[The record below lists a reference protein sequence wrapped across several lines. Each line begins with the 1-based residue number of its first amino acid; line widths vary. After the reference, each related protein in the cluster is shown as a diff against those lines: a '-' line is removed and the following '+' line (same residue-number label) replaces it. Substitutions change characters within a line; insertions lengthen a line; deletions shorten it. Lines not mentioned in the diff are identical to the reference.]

1 MIGMDSINDVGA
13 FRGRTE
19 QKMKKTTFVIL
30 ILCFLC
36 SAALAETAE
45 EPGFLRI
52 ENGML
57 QPVLR
62 WSDLREEDYTNDG
75 SDILRFCV
83 WVETDYDTDLDGKA
97 DLVRA
102 LVQVPRAAA
111 EGRYKAAVI
120 YNPTPYGAGTVERYT
135 AMEELY
141 TKEYFDQSRFYEPCE
156 KRDPAG
162 TMTTMEAAAQADPLT
177 WNYRTPDAGLGTHG
191 IGFCFAD
198 HNAYFM
204 VRGFAAVDACGI
216 GTYGSEG
223 FELCGLKLERDSHKA
238 VVEWLTGDRRAFTD
252 AISNIEIKADW
263 CNGCIAMTGISYG
276 GTLPF
281 EVAVTGVRGLKTI
294 IPIAGIASWYDYTNS
309 QGISIMNQSNY
320 ADYLA
325 SNNAGGTFLDENWDE
340 PNPVYGSWLW
350 TVATEQEKTN
360 GDYAPVWEQM
370 DYTTDE
376 ENHIACSALVVNG
389 MNDLNVSTRHAE
401 LMAEAFRKAGKT
413 VKLLLHQG
421 GHISPGGY
429 SINGMAWEKLLNIWL
444 SHYLYGVENGAEL
457 LPEVMAQSNVTG
469 VYEAYDSWPGKQLL
483 TLKPEGAEGRSVITS
498 RGMGDYSESFQEERQ
513 NNLTPD
519 DQEEFYTGMPDE
531 LACRY
536 RFDLPAGTTIQ
547 GAAELRAMLD
557 SDREDLD
564 GLMISAILIDAAD
577 QGTFPVFA
585 PSQENGNEVAAKELD
600 LQYEF
605 DTGELLNMTD
615 FEQIRKAKRIISF
628 AWTDLQNPGCGKDS
642 SEYVYQD
649 PGLISGTEQAYTF
662 YFQPMVYTVAEGHH
676 LELVLT
682 TWDPYRVQLDAW
694 FNLDGSLETHL
705 DADTYS
711 YQMTVSN
718 ESLEL
723 VLPTGIGNPDWL
735 DQQEE

>member
-1 MIGMDSINDVGA
+1 
-13 FRGRTE
+13 
-19 QKMKKTTFVIL
+19 MKKTTFVTL
-30 ILCFLC
+30 ILCLLC
-36 SAALAETAE
+36 AFALAAAAE
-45 EPGFLRI
+45 EKPGFLRV

-57 QPVLR
+57 QPVLE
-62 WSDLREEDYTNDG
+62 WTDLRDEDYTNEG

-111 EGRYKAAVI
+111 EGRYKAAVL
-120 YNPTPYGAGTVERYT
+120 YNPTPYGAGTVQRYL
-135 AMEELY
+135 ASIEDLY

-156 KRDPAG
+156 KREPAG
-162 TMTTMEAAAQADPLT
+162 SMTTLEAAAQADPMT
-177 WNYRTPDAGLGTHG
+177 WNYRTPDADLGPEG
-191 IGFCFAD
+191 IGFSYAEF
-198 HNAYFM
+198 HLYYI

-252 AISNIEIKADW
+252 ATSNIEIKADW
-263 CNGCIAMTGISYG
+263 CSGSVAMTGCSYG

-294 IPIAGIASWYDYTNS
+294 VPFAGIASWYDYTNA
-309 QGISIMNQSNY
+309 QGISILNQSNY

-325 SNNAGGTFLDENWDE
+325 SSNAGGTFLDGDWDQ
-340 PNPVYGSWLW
+340 PNPEYGSWLW
-350 TVATEQEKTN
+350 TIANEQDKTN

-376 ENHIACSALVVNG
+376 ENRISCSALVVSG
-389 MNDLNVSTRHAE
+389 MNDLNVTTRHAE
-401 LMAEAFRKAGKT
+401 LMAEAFRKAGQT
-413 VKLLLHQG
+413 VKLVLHQG
-421 GHISPGGY
+421 GHMTLSGY
-429 SINGMAWEKLLNIWL
+429 SVNGMVWEEIMNLWL
-444 SHYLYGVENGAEL
+444 SHYLYGVENGAER
-457 LPEVMAQSNVTG
+457 LPAVMAQSNIDG
-469 VYEAYDSWPGKQLL
+469 VYEAYDAWPGKQIL
-483 TLKPEGAEGRSVITS
+483 TLKPEGAEGTTVITS
-498 RGMGDYSESFQEERQ
+498 GGMGDYSESFQEDHQ
-513 NNLTPD
+513 NNLTVD
-519 DQEEFYTGMPDE
+519 DQEEFYTRMPEE
-531 LACRY
+531 LACKY

-547 GAAELRAMLD
+547 GAAELRVMLD
-557 SDREDLD
+557 SDRQDLD
-564 GLMISAILIDAAD
+564 GLMISAVLMDVAD

-585 PSQENGNEVAAKELD
+585 PAEEYGGTVAVRELN
-600 LQYEF
+600 LQYRF
-605 DTGELLNMTD
+605 DSDTADGLLNMMD
-615 FEQIRKAKRIISF
+615 FVQTNKDRRIISF

-662 YFQPMVYTVAEGHH
+662 YFLPMVYTVAEGHH
-676 LELVLT
+676 LELILT

-694 FNLDGSLETHL
+694 FSLDGSLETYL
-705 DADTYS
+705 DAETYT
-711 YQMTVSN
+711 YNMTVNN

-723 VLPTGIGNPDWL
+723 VLPTGTGNPDWL
-735 DQQEE
+735 DRPEA

>member
-1 MIGMDSINDVGA
+1 MN
-13 FRGRTE
+13 E
-19 QKMKKTTFVIL
+19 QIVFAERRNTKMKKTTFVTL
-30 ILCFLC
+30 ILCLLC
-36 SAALAETAE
+36 SFAFAEAAE

-57 QPVLR
+57 QPVLN
-62 WSDLREEDYTNDG
+62 WTDLRDEDYTNEG

-120 YNPTPYGAGTVERYT
+120 YNPTPYGAGTVERYRGST
-135 AMEELY
+135 EKLY
-141 TKEYFDQSRFYEPCE
+141 HKEYFDQSRFYEPCE
-156 KRDPAG
+156 KREPVGSMA
-162 TMTTMEAAAQADPLT
+162 TLEAAAQADPMT
-177 WNYRTPDAGLGTHG
+177 WNYQTPDAGLDGFD
-191 IGFCFAD
+191 IGFSYAQK
-198 HNAYFM
+198 NYYYII
-204 VRGFAAVDACGI
+204 RGFAAVDACGI

-252 AISNIEIKADW
+252 ATSNIEIKADW
-263 CNGCIAMTGISYG
+263 CNGSIAMTGCSYG

-281 EVAVTGVRGLKTI
+281 EVAVTGVKGLKTI
-294 IPIAGIASWYDYTNS
+294 IPYAGIASWYDYTNA
-309 QGISIMNQSNY
+309 QGISTLNESNY

-350 TVATEQEKTN
+350 TIATEQEKTN

-389 MNDLNVSTRHAE
+389 MNDTNVTTRHAE
-401 LMAEAFRKAGKT
+401 LMVEAFRKAGKT
-413 VKLLLHQG
+413 VKLVLHQG
-421 GHISPGGY
+421 GHMTLDGY
-429 SINGMAWEKLLNIWL
+429 SINGMAWDELVNVWL

-457 LPEVMAQSNVTG
+457 LPEVMAQSNITG
-469 VYEAYDSWPGKQLL
+469 VYEAYDSWPGEQLL
-483 TLKPEGAEGRSVITS
+483 TLKPEDAKGKSVITS
-498 RGMGDYSESFQEERQ
+498 RGMGDYSDDFQEDRQ

-519 DQEEFYTGMPDE
+519 DQEEFYIGMPDE
-531 LACRY
+531 LACKY

-547 GAAELRAMLD
+547 GAAELHAMLD

-564 GLMISAILIDAAD
+564 GLMISAILIDVSD
-577 QGTFPVFA
+577 QGAFPVFA
-585 PSQENGNEVAAKELD
+585 PTEENGGMVAAKELSIHY
-600 LQYEF
+600 LF
-605 DTGELLNMTD
+605 DDSPEDGLLNLAD
-615 FEQIRKAKRIISF
+615 FDQIKKAKRIISF
-628 AWTDLQNPGCGKDS
+628 AWTDLQNPGCGKNS

-649 PGLISGTEQAYTF
+649 PGLISGIEQEYTF
-662 YFQPMVYTVAEGHH
+662 YFLPMVYTVAEDHH
-676 LELVLT
+676 LELILT
-682 TWDPYRVQLDAW
+682 TWDPYRVQLDVW
-694 FNLDGSLETHL
+694 FNLDGTLETLL
-705 DADTYS
+705 DADTYT
-711 YQMTVSN
+711 YNMTINN

-723 VLPTGIGNPDWL
+723 VLPTGTGNPDWL
-735 DQQEE
+735 DQEDD

>member
-1 MIGMDSINDVGA
+1 
-13 FRGRTE
+13 
-19 QKMKKTTFVIL
+19 
-30 ILCFLC
+30 
-36 SAALAETAE
+36 
-45 EPGFLRI
+45 
-52 ENGML
+52 
-57 QPVLR
+57 
-62 WSDLREEDYTNDG
+62 
-75 SDILRFCV
+75 
-83 WVETDYDTDLDGKA
+83 
-97 DLVRA
+97 
-102 LVQVPRAAA
+102 
-111 EGRYKAAVI
+111 
-120 YNPTPYGAGTVERYT
+120 
-135 AMEELY
+135 
-141 TKEYFDQSRFYEPCE
+141 
-156 KRDPAG
+156 
-162 TMTTMEAAAQADPLT
+162 
-177 WNYRTPDAGLGTHG
+177 
-191 IGFCFAD
+191 
-198 HNAYFM
+198 
-204 VRGFAAVDACGI
+204 
-216 GTYGSEG
+216 
-223 FELCGLKLERDSHKA
+223 
-238 VVEWLTGDRRAFTD
+238 
-252 AISNIEIKADW
+252 
-263 CNGCIAMTGISYG
+263 
-276 GTLPF
+276 
-281 EVAVTGVRGLKTI
+281 
-294 IPIAGIASWYDYTNS
+294 
-309 QGISIMNQSNY
+309 
-320 ADYLA
+320 
-325 SNNAGGTFLDENWDE
+325 
-340 PNPVYGSWLW
+340 
-350 TVATEQEKTN
+350 
-360 GDYAPVWEQM
+360 
-370 DYTTDE
+370 
-376 ENHIACSALVVNG
+376 
-389 MNDLNVSTRHAE
+389 
-401 LMAEAFRKAGKT
+401 
-413 VKLLLHQG
+413 
-421 GHISPGGY
+421 
-429 SINGMAWEKLLNIWL
+429 
-444 SHYLYGVENGAEL
+444 
-457 LPEVMAQSNVTG
+457 
-469 VYEAYDSWPGKQLL
+469 
-483 TLKPEGAEGRSVITS
+483 
-498 RGMGDYSESFQEERQ
+498 MGDYSESFQEERQ

>member
-1 MIGMDSINDVGA
+1 
-13 FRGRTE
+13 
-19 QKMKKTTFVIL
+19 MKRMTLATL
-30 ILCFLC
+30 ILCLLC
-36 SAALAETAE
+36 SFAFARTAE

-57 QPVLR
+57 QPVLK
-62 WSDLREEDYTNDG
+62 WTELRDEDYSNEG

-120 YNPTPYGAGTVERYT
+120 YNPTPYGAGTVERYL
-135 AMEELY
+135 ASIEDLY

-156 KRDPAG
+156 KREPAG
-162 TMTTMEAAAQADPLT
+162 SMTTLEAAAQADPMT
-177 WNYRTPDAGLGTHG
+177 WNYRTPDAGNGTYG
-191 IGFCFAD
+191 IGFSYAMY
-198 HNAYFM
+198 NMYYII
-204 VRGFAAVDACGI
+204 RGFALVDACGI

-252 AISNIEIKADW
+252 ATSNIEIKADW
-263 CNGCIAMTGISYG
+263 CNGSVAMTGCSYG
-276 GTLPF
+276 GTIPF
-281 EVAVTGVRGLKTI
+281 EVAVTGVKGLKTI
-294 IPIAGIASWYDYTNS
+294 IPFAGIASWYDYTNS
-309 QGISIMNQSNY
+309 QGVSILNQSNY

-325 SNNAGGTFLDENWDE
+325 SSNAGGTFLDGDWDK

-350 TVATEQEKTN
+350 TIATEQEKTN

-389 MNDLNVSTRHAE
+389 MNDMNVTTRHAD
-401 LMAEAFRKAGKT
+401 MMVEAFQKAGKT
-413 VKLLLHQG
+413 VKLVLHQG
-421 GHISPGGY
+421 GHMTLNGF
-429 SINGMAWEKLLNIWL
+429 SINGTAWDEIMNIWL
-444 SHYLYGVENGAEL
+444 SHYLYGVENGAEF
-457 LPEVMAQSNVTG
+457 LPEVMAQNNITG
-469 VYEAYDSWPGKQLL
+469 VYEGYDIWPGKQQL

-498 RGMGDYSESFQEERQ
+498 RGMGDYSDSFQEDRQ
-513 NNLTPD
+513 NNLIPD
-519 DQEEFYTGMPDE
+519 DEEEFYTKIPDE

-547 GAAELRAMLD
+547 GSAELRVMLD
-557 SDREDLD
+557 SDRADLD
-564 GLMISAILIDAAD
+564 GLMISAILMDVSD
-577 QGTFPVFA
+577 QGAFPVYA
-585 PSQENGNEVAAKELD
+585 PSEEYGGAVATRELN
-600 LQYEF
+600 LQYKF
-605 DTGELLNMTD
+605 DQDPSDGFMNLMD
-615 FEQIRKAKRIISF
+615 FDQTKKARRLISL
-628 AWTDLQNPGCGKDS
+628 AWTDLQNPGCGKNS

-662 YFQPMVYTVAEGHH
+662 YFLPMVYTVAEGHH
-676 LELVLT
+676 LELILT

-694 FNLDGSLETHL
+694 FNLDGSLETQL
-705 DADTYS
+705 DEDTYS
-711 YQMTVSN
+711 YNMTIN
-718 ESLEL
+718 NGSLEL
-723 VLPTGIGNPDWL
+723 ILPTGTGDPDWL
-735 DQQEE
+735 QPEALFQGRDQ